1 MSRAAPPLTVGM
13 PVYNGERYVADAIEA
28 ILGQT
33 YGDFDF
39 VISDNASTDGTEDI
53 CRSYAG
59 NDQRIVYSRLPENR
73 GATPNFNRVF
83 LMSRSPLF
91 KFAASDD
98 VCAPRFLDVCMAA
111 HRDAGDK
118 AVLCFPTTIKIDA
131 EGKHLGTIEERM
143 DLRQST
149 PHARFRAY
157 LQHYYLSNCFYGV
170 VRSAVYGSTRM
181 LKSYDS
187 SDMVLLGELALRGQ
201 FWQLDEPLFLRR
213 FHVQMSHKANPTPRR
228 IRRWQDT
235 SIRDRASLPRS
246 RMFWEF
252 LRAIDTTELSTTEK
266 MRCRRELAT
275 VWLPKKWKS
284 MVRELVESVGIP
296 VPRRT

>member
-1 MSRAAPPLTVGM
+1 
-13 PVYNGERYVADAIEA
+13 
-28 ILGQT
+28 
-33 YGDFDF
+33 
-39 VISDNASTDGTEDI
+39 
-53 CRSYAG
+53 
-59 NDQRIVYSRLPENR
+59 
-73 GATPNFNRVF
+73 
-83 LMSRSPLF
+83 
-91 KFAASDD
+91 
-98 VCAPRFLDVCMAA
+98 VCMAPY
-111 HRDAGDK
+111 RNDADD
-118 AVLCFPTTIKIDA
+118 AVLCFPTTIRIDA
-131 EGKHLGTIEERM
+131 DGSQLGTIEERM
-143 DLRQST
+143 DLRQVT

-170 VRSAVYGSTRM
+170 LRSAPYGSTRL

-213 FHVQMSHKANPTPRR
+213 FHVRMSHKANPTPRT
-228 IRRWQDT
+228 IRSWQDT
-235 SIRDRASLPRS
+235 SIRDRASFPRI

-252 LRAIDTTELSTTEK
+252 LRAIDTTDLSTAEK
-266 MRCRRELAT
+266 MRCRRELGT